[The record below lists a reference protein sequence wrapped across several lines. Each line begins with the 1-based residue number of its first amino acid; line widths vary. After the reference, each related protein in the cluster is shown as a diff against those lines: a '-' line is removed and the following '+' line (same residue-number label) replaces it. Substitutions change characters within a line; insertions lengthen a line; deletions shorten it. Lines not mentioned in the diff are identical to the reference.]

1 MRWPLR
7 RQIMLPVLAVAVT
20 SLGAVG
26 ALNAWFAEHQTR
38 DQIERQ
44 LRGVVAVLRTSN
56 FPLTNTVLR
65 QMRDLSSAE
74 FVLVD
79 DEEAIAAT
87 SLPETPLALPATV
100 GNNPPELVTLGPP
113 VEINGAAYFHT
124 QTRLPTRSG
133 GRNATQLHV
142 LFPVSEYRRTWRE
155 AFVPP
160 LVVGVIAVGA
170 VAIVAR
176 MIAGRLSRAT
186 ARLEGD
192 VLRIA
197 KGDFTPAELP
207 TTDDEIRDLSLAV
220 NQTAVMLADYELQ
233 VRRTEQMRTV
243 SLLGA
248 GLAHEM
254 RNAATGCRMALD
266 LHAEQCGS
274 RHDGE
279 SLSVAKRQLRLME
292 SQLQRFLR
300 AGKPLDESVKQ
311 LISFSEVVEDSLSL
325 VRPSA
330 RHARVEL
337 KWTPPEADAV
347 VHADREA
354 LGQVVLNLLI
364 NAIEAVQQRDEH
376 ERRTVEVSLRSDDV
390 QAEFVVE
397 DSGPGPSELLR
408 QELFAPFVT
417 SKAEGVGLGLA
428 VAREVVAAHH
438 GTIDWFRMGETT
450 KFQVTIPL
458 ATPLA
463 TRGAA
468 HV

>member
-1 MRWPLR
+1 
-7 RQIMLPVLAVAVT
+7 MLPLLAVAVT

-56 FPLTNTVLR
+56 FPLTDAVLR
-65 QMRDLSSAE
+65 QMRDLSSAD
-74 FVLVD
+74 FLLAD
-79 DEEAIAAT
+79 DQGEILAT
-87 SLPETPLALPATV
+87 SLSDRPAMLPAGEGSRDSDGV
-100 GNNPPELVTLGPP
+100 KLGPT
-113 VEINGAAYFHT
+113 VEVSGASYFHT
-124 QTRLPTRSG
+124 QTRLPARLG
-133 GRNATQLHV
+133 DEGAQQLHV

-160 LVVGVIAVGA
+160 LVVGVVAVGA

-176 MIAGRLSRAT
+176 LIAGRLSRAT
-186 ARLEGD
+186 ARLESD

-197 KGDFTPAELP
+197 RGDFTPAELP
-207 TTDDEIRDLSLAV
+207 TTDDEIRDLSMAV
-220 NQTAVMLADYELQ
+220 NRTAEMLADYELQ

-243 SLLGA
+243 ALLGA

-266 LHAEQCGS
+266 LHAEECQA

-279 SLSVAKRQLRLME
+279 SLLVAKRQLRLME

-300 AGKPLDESVKQ
+300 AGKPHDEAVKR
-311 LISFSEVVEDSLSL
+311 LVSFTEVVEDSLSL

-330 RHARVEL
+330 RHARVQLE
-337 KWTPPEADAV
+337 WHPPEVDAIV
-347 VHADREA
+347 LAGREA

-364 NAIEAVQQRDEH
+364 NAIEAVQQTEVDA
-376 ERRTVEVSLRSDDV
+376 RRLVDV
-390 QAEFVVE
+390 TLQAVAGQATFVVA
-397 DSGPGPSELLR
+397 DSGPGPEESLR
-408 QELFAPFVT
+408 PGIFEPFIS

-428 VAREVVAAHH
+428 VAREVVTAHQ
-438 GTIDWFRMGETT
+438 GTIDWTRMNETT

-458 ATPLA
+458 ATK
-463 TRGAA
+463 GADC
-468 HV
+468 V

>member
-7 RQIMLPVLAVAVT
+7 RQIMLPLLAVAVA

-26 ALNAWFAEHQTR
+26 ALNAWFAERQTR

-56 FPLTNTVLR
+56 FPLTDGVLR

-79 DEEAIAAT
+79 GQGAIAAT
-87 SLPETPLALPATV
+87 SFRQTPSV
-100 GNNPPELVTLGPP
+100 PPTARPRDDSDLVTLGPP
-113 VEINGAAYFHT
+113 VEIGGASYFHT
-124 QTRLPTRSG
+124 QTRLPARAG
-133 GRNATQLHV
+133 GEGARRLHL

-160 LVVGVIAVGA
+160 LAVGVVAVGA

-186 ARLEGD
+186 AQLEGD

-220 NQTAVMLADYELQ
+220 NRMAEMLADYELQ
-233 VRRTEQMRTV
+233 VRQTEQMRTV
-243 SLLGA
+243 ALLGA

-266 LHAEQCGS
+266 LHAEQCDAS
-274 RHDGE
+274 RDDE
-279 SLSVAKRQLRLME
+279 SLQVAKRQLRLME

-300 AGKPLDESVKQ
+300 AGKPLDDSVKRPVD
-311 LISFSEVVEDSLSL
+311 FSEVVEDSLSL

-337 KWTPPEADAV
+337 RWTPPRLDAV
-347 VHADREA
+347 VLADREA

-364 NAIEAVQQRDEH
+364 NAIEAVQQASDGQRRD
-376 ERRTVEVSLRSDDV
+376 VDVSLRTIGDN
-390 QAEFVVE
+390 AILAVE
-397 DSGPGPSELLR
+397 DTGPGPSESLR
-408 QELFAPFVT
+408 QELFDPFIS

-428 VAREVVAAHH
+428 VAREAIAAHH
-438 GTIDWFRMGETT
+438 GSIEWDRIDATT
-450 KFQVTIPL
+450 TFQVTIPL
-458 ATPLA
+458 ATK
-463 TRGAA
+463 GAA
-468 HV
+468 RV

>member
-38 DQIERQ
+38 DRIERQ

-56 FPLTNTVLR
+56 FPLSDAVLR

-74 FVLVD
+74 FVLAD
-79 DEEAIAAT
+79 DQGTIAAT
-87 SLPETPLALPATV
+87 SLPESPLA
-100 GNNPPELVTLGPP
+100 PPTSVASNLSELVTLGPP
-113 VEINGAAYFHT
+113 VDISGAAYFHT

-133 GRNATQLHV
+133 GQNATQLHV

-160 LVVGVIAVGA
+160 LVVGVIAVAA

-300 AGKPLDESVKQ
+300 AGKPLDDSVKQ
-311 LISFSEVVEDSLSL
+311 LVSFSEVVDDSLSL

-337 KWTPPEADAV
+337 TWAPPESDAI

-364 NAIEAVQQRDEH
+364 NAIEAVQQTGDD
-376 ERRTVEVSLRSDDV
+376 ERRTVDVSLRGSDG

-397 DSGPGPSELLR
+397 DSGPGPSESLR
-408 QELFAPFVT
+408 QELFTPFIS

-428 VAREVVAAHH
+428 VAREAVAAHQ
-438 GTIDWFRMGETT
+438 GTIDWFRIGEIT
-450 KFQVTIPL
+450 KFRVVIPL

-468 HV
+468 RV